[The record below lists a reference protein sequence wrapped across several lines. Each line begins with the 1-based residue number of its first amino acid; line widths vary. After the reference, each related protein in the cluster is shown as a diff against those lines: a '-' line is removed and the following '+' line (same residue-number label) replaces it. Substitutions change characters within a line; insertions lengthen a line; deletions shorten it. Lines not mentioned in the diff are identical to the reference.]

1 MYSIQTPQECVL
13 YFLFWDSVWI
23 KLKIDFIELK
33 KKYINPYSVMSDQ
46 DITFPYNIN
55 IISSWQVMK
64 IKENI
69 N

>member
-13 YFLFWDSVWI
+13 YFLFWDSVWT

-33 KKYINPYSVMSDQ
+33 KKYINPYSAMSDQ

-55 IISSWQVMK
+55 IISSRQVMK